1 MHHGQELLTRM
12 RSIRSRKAYYEQL
25 ERVNRESDEDRKVQ
39 TRRTNLDGT
48 RMETTVD
55 TLSGYDGKTQ
65 GISGVVNQECRG
77 STLSSKLRAQTL
89 MR

>member
-39 TRRTNLDGT
+39 TRRGNLEGT
-48 RMETTVD
+48 RLDSTVNRVR
-55 TLSGYDGKTQ
+55 GNDGK
-65 GISGVVNQECRG
+65 
-77 STLSSKLRAQTL
+77 A
-89 MR
+89 

>member
-39 TRRTNLDGT
+39 TRRGNLERT
-48 RMETTVD
+48 RMDTSVH
-55 TLSGYDGKTQ
+55 TLSGHNGK
-65 GISGVVNQECRG
+65 
-77 STLSSKLRAQTL
+77 AQSV
-89 MR
+89 

>member
-39 TRRTNLDGT
+39 TRRGNLEGT
-48 RMETTVD
+48 RLDSTVNRVPRHN
-55 TLSGYDGKTQ
+55 GK
-65 GISGVVNQECRG
+65 
-77 STLSSKLRAQTL
+77 AQSV
-89 MR
+89 

>member
-39 TRRTNLDGT
+39 TRRRNLEGT
-48 RMETTVD
+48 RLD
-55 TLSGYDGKTQ
+55 TSVNRVSRHNGK
-65 GISGVVNQECRG
+65 
-77 STLSSKLRAQTL
+77 AQSV
-89 MR
+89 